1 MEFIPKVERRGN
13 SLWLIIPKYVVTAL
27 AINENTAF
35 RLNFA
40 KSGNKISV
48 AAKVL

>member
-1 MEFIPKVERRGN
+1 MEFVPKLKRRGN

-27 AINENTAF
+27 AINENTTF

-40 KSGNKISV
+40 KSGDKIFV
-48 AAKVL
+48 TGTIL